1 MLRSSKYRAQTEPLA
16 AILAVSIFA
25 TALGLYVVAA
35 QPILPGFSDDATA
48 EHTIDRVWDGLA
60 TDGVFHAHD
69 GATDVG
75 DLVEADALPDGSSV
89 FVTVTA
95 VDTSGGGEQ
104 PVAEAAFPR
113 GYPDDTI
120 SRDVDDLEQ
129 YVDEE
134 GIPTRASVATR
145 SIPVALESEAEIR
158 SGTLQVAV
166 W

>member
-1 MLRSSKYRAQTEPLA
+1 MLRSSKSRGQTEPLA

-48 EHTIDRVWDGLA
+48 EHTIDRVWDDLS

-69 GATDVG
+69 DAADVS
-75 DLVEADALPDGSSV
+75 DLIEADSLPDGSSV
-89 FVTVTA
+89 AITVTT
-95 VDTSGGGEQ
+95 VDGGGER
-104 PVAEAAFPR
+104 PVVEAAFPS
-113 GYPDDTI
+113 GYPTDTTPE
-120 SRDVDDLEQ
+120 DVDDLEQ
-129 YVDEE
+129 YVDED
-134 GIPTRASVATR
+134 GSPAHASVATR

-158 SGTLQVAV
+158 SGTLRVAV